1 MEMLN
6 QRQATKKELIERCLT
21 GEISTLDAAILTGLT
36 RRAIQKNLAQYK
48 LYGDKAFIHGN
59 TGKTKQTEKYKK
71 LELIITEIFCNTC
84 IDGKNP
90 FKSVTYQFFT
100 EILNEY
106 YDITVSVNFVKKI
119 LKKLNHTSPV
129 RHRCKKSDT
138 HHLLRPRKES
148 TGELVQADGTEY
160 DWFMDGSRYVIQGF
174 VDDATGYPVGLYMT
188 KNECLLGYIE
198 ATRNMLTQEGIPLA
212 IYPDK
217 AGIFFVNKK
226 SDDNK
231 KHLTQFGIMME
242 NLGIDMFP
250 AHSPQA
256 KGRIERFWGTI
267 KHRLPELFALKGI
280 STVEQANI
288 FLRDEFP
295 SIYRKW
301 FPVTPQNKLTSFVKA
316 DPLEIAKVL
325 KATFPAKTDKAGV
338 FTLKGYRFF
347 CPQLPNRKIRIFL
360 NEQDGLWV
368 SPLENDTVFKVQLV
382 ETDTSGS
389 MPEVMKD
396 LVERVFLKNA
406 KPLWRE
412 VYIDVDDIVLSKIKR
427 KKRA

>member
-1 MEMLN
+1 
-6 QRQATKKELIERCLT
+6 
-21 GEISTLDAAILTGLT
+21 
-36 RRAIQKNLAQYK
+36 
-48 LYGDKAFIHGN
+48 
-59 TGKTKQTEKYKK
+59 
-71 LELIITEIFCNTC
+71 
-84 IDGKNP
+84 
-90 FKSVTYQFFT
+90 
-100 EILNEY
+100 
-106 YDITVSVNFVKKI
+106 
-119 LKKLNHTSPV
+119 
-129 RHRCKKSDT
+129 
-138 HHLLRPRKES
+138 
-148 TGELVQADGTEY
+148 
-160 DWFMDGSRYVIQGF
+160 
-174 VDDATGYPVGLYMT
+174 
-188 KNECLLGYIE
+188 
-198 ATRNMLTQEGIPLA
+198 
-212 IYPDK
+212 
-217 AGIFFVNKK
+217 
-226 SDDNK
+226 
-231 KHLTQFGIMME
+231 
-242 NLGIDMFP
+242 MFP

-280 STVEQANI
+280 STVEQPKI

-347 CPQLPNRKIRIFL
+347 CPQLRNRKIRIFL

-389 MPEVMKD
+389 MPEVMED